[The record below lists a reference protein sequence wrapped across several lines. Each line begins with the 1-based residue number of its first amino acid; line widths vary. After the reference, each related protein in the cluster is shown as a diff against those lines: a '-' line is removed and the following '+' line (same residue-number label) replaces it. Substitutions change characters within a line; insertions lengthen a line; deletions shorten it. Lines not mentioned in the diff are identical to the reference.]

1 MIVFASSYGGPLC
14 NREQPL
20 FLNLFDQENRFTHQ
34 DHDDD
39 DDDVARAIRT
49 GDIDETKIMGR
60 PFKIWLPAVVKS
72 NFFSFNVR
80 DITCR
85 TRKPS

>member
-39 DDDVARAIRT
+39 DDDFARAI
-49 GDIDETKIMGR
+49 
-60 PFKIWLPAVVKS
+60 
-72 NFFSFNVR
+72 
-80 DITCR
+80 
-85 TRKPS
+85 